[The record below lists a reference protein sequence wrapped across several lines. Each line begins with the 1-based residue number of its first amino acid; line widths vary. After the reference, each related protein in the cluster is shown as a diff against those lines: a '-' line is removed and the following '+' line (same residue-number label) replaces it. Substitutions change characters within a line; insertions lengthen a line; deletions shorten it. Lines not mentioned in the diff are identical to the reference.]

1 MVVLLIPVLFEDDIE
16 GAGTIP
22 KWPKTAKTNCVKS
35 GTGRRRGPAGKPYGG
50 QKLDAV
56 SAIRAAIRDLTN
68 RPRNPAVRVFPVWRN
83 RPCREGVLTG
93 RLEFGTAVEP
103 GVLSATGEVTGAYL
117 AGNSALISTQP
128 LCETLPAVA
137 APSELPSAGLRG
149 RIDLPDGSANGFTTT
164 NTSSASAAQLEELA
178 YRYGR
183 SYESYLVTEPDRECF
198 WLPDRRGAVAFLRH
212 GRYLHVGGGLL
223 AAPGDWSL
231 LLKSFVAWARS
242 QRLRMLFYNIDPEQ
256 LPHFCAA
263 GFQATKWGEEPILDL
278 DDLTWKGSQ
287 YEWVRRQNNY
297 ALRHGLE
304 FRECKPDLLSADEWD
319 RVAAE
324 VEAISLGTKAERPQA
339 GDIGFLNG
347 RFDAAHLGRR
357 RLFLAHNTN
366 RSRIEGFLLC
376 NPCQGGTEWALEL
389 YRDHSDAV
397 RGTIP
402 FLMYQALRQ
411 FQQEGAKRAFPLPGG
426 RLPLRSQAAGR

>member
-1 MVVLLIPVLFEDDIE
+1 MAV
-16 GAGTIP
+16 
-22 KWPKTAKTNCVKS
+22 
-35 GTGRRRGPAGKPYGG
+35 PA
-50 QKLDAV
+50 
-56 SAIRAAIRDLTN
+56 
-68 RPRNPAVRVFPVWRN
+68 
-83 RPCREGVLTG
+83 
-93 RLEFGTAVEP
+93 
-103 GVLSATGEVTGAYL
+103 
-117 AGNSALISTQP
+117 
-128 LCETLPAVA
+128 
-137 APSELPSAGLRG
+137 ELPSGRLRG
-149 RIDLPDGSANGFTTT
+149 RIDLTPSSSNGFEPCD
-164 NTSSASAAQLEELA
+164 TSPTSAAQLEELA

-183 SYESYLVTEPDRECF
+183 SYESYLVTEPERECF
-198 WLPDRRGAVAFLRH
+198 WLPDRRGAVAFVRH

-231 LLKSFVAWARS
+231 LLNTFVAWARS

-256 LPHFCAA
+256 LPHFRAA
-263 GFQATKWGEEPILDL
+263 GFQATKWGEEPVLEL

-376 NPCQGGTEWALEL
+376 NPCWGGTEWALEL
-389 YRDHSDAV
+389 YRDHTDAV

-411 FQQEGAKRAFPLPGG
+411 FQQEGVKRASLCVVAASRCDRKLPGDSAIIRRALSMSRHFGFIFDVAGMYHFKSRFRPRFEDRFICACPAMTLGAALSFVRVCGALRLDVVKLG
-426 RLPLRSQAAGR
+426 RSVWKQFTHARVRSTLAHPE